1 MGTRARVSIL
11 KRFVTGAV
19 APVNAE
25 TAGLPPASKTVDYR
39 WPTLGDL
46 IAAQQAQRAARERA
60 VNDLERLDDQA
71 LPQPMTP
78 DPASAFTN
86 L

>member
-1 MGTRARVSIL
+1 MSIL
-11 KRFVTGAV
+11 KRSDAGAT
-19 APVNAE
+19 APASAE
-25 TAGLPPASKTVDYR
+25 TASLPPASKTVDYR

-46 IAAQQAQRAARERA
+46 IAAQQAQCATRERA
-60 VNDLERLDDQA
+60 VNDLNHLDGPA

>member
-1 MGTRARVSIL
+1 MDTPASVSIL
-11 KRFVTGAV
+11 KRFGSEAS

-25 TAGLPPASKTVDYR
+25 AASLPPATKTVDYR

-46 IAAQQAQRAARERA
+46 FAAQQARYAACERA
-60 VNDLERLDDQA
+60 VNDLEHLDGPA

-78 DPASAFTN
+78 DPASTFN
-86 L
+86 NQ